1 MKKIFK
7 LTLITLTA
15 TLLTGCCLIDHTKT
29 IEKVAEPMLK
39 ELQQFYEEYKR
50 YPNTKER
57 DVMLERSGC
66 KMNGNVCFFEK
77 EELRIIHSI
86 IDSKGDYYIR
96 IRIFE
101 GNPVPKN
108 SLASCRFGIYKNG
121 VPNDIG
127 CSKRAC
133 LDWRQ

>member
-39 ELQQFYEEYKR
+39 ELQQFYKEHKR
-50 YPNTKER
+50 YPNAKER

-66 KMNGNVCFFEK
+66 KMNGDVCMYEGK
-77 EELRIIHSI
+77 ELRIVHSSRD
-86 IDSKGDYYIR
+86 IDGDYYMSIR
-96 IRIFE
+96 LFKGKDI
-101 GNPVPKN
+101 PKN
-108 SLASCRFGIYKNG
+108 SLASCGFTIKKDNKTTG
-121 VPNDIG
+121 VF
-127 CSKRAC
+127 CSKAPC
-133 LDWRQ
+133 IQIRQ